1 MSVNAARRSRRASPD
16 AETDPAQT
24 TGPAATDA
32 DVSPRSPR
40 RRGEPSSRV
49 VAFPEPTPQ
58 TSTYAPAPF
67 TPSPLAAV
75 PSPPPAPAEEPAAL
89 HPSDRRSFG
98 FVAAA
103 PAQASSRYSSV
114 DQLAIGEIDQ
124 TLFDCPDCG
133 RPLALGAR
141 RCPGCGS
148 FLVRSVLLR
157 KAALF
162 VATGFLLGGL
172 AGAGG
177 GFALGGALAGAG
189 GVAAGAGPTS
199 SAAPSVSP
207 AASTGATG
215 PTPTAP
221 AASTAPATPAPSS
234 GSASAGTLP
243 FAVRSAFTQ
252 LLAVDAKFA
261 DAEAD
266 LRAALAAPT
275 FDANAVATTLRAVS
289 AQTLFASQVAAQVAA
304 WPGAGELGTTVVDY
318 YANLHDAAATALD
331 NSVRNA
337 KAYQSAAR
345 AIAGLLGDRAEIDTA
360 IRAAADAAGDPLPAT
375 P

>member
-1 MSVNAARRSRRASPD
+1 MSVNAARRSRRASPA
-16 AETDPAQT
+16 AETDPPPNV
-24 TGPAATDA
+24 GPAAATDDDA
-32 DVSPRSPR
+32 SSRSSR

-49 VAFPEPTPQ
+49 VAFPEPTIQ
-58 TSTYAPAPF
+58 TSTYQPAPF
-67 TPSPLAAV
+67 APSPLAPV
-75 PSPPPAPAEEPAAL
+75 PSAPPPPAEEPATL

-98 FVAAA
+98 YGAA
-103 PAQASSRYSSV
+103 PAPTSSRFAAV

-124 TLFDCPDCG
+124 TLFDCPACG

-162 VATGFLLGGL
+162 VATGVLIGGL
-172 AGAGG
+172 VGAGG
-177 GFALGGALAGAG
+177 GYALGGALGGAA
-189 GVAAGAGPTS
+189 GVAPGTAPTS
-199 SAAPSVSP
+199 SAAPSTAP
-207 AASTGATG
+207 AASTGATA
-215 PTPTAP
+215 PTATP
-221 AASTAPATPAPSS
+221 PGPSAAPATPAPST
-234 GSASAGTLP
+234 GSTGGLP

-252 LLAVDAKFA
+252 LLGANAKFA

-275 FDANAVATTLRAVS
+275 FDPNAVATTLRSVS
-289 AQTLFASQVAAQVAA
+289 AQTLFASQLAAQVAA
-304 WPGAGELGTTVVDY
+304 WPGAGDLGPQLVDY
-318 YANLHDAAATALD
+318 YTNLHDAAATALD

-345 AIAGLLGDRAEIDTA
+345 SVAGLLADRGAIDKA
-360 IRAAADAAGDPLPAT
+360 IRSSAEAAGDLLP
-375 P
+375 PSS